1 MTKAVTASE
10 VKQSTELASLK
21 DYLSSENYCLDDVS
35 RHREGPRGNAEKILK
50 KKAKFEVFEGL
61 IRNLDKNWVWRMR
74 GANFG

>member
-1 MTKAVTASE
+1 MRKGTKKPTRTRTRRTLGPLPVYPPG
-10 VKQSTELASLK
+10 KPLP
-21 DYLSSENYCLDDVS
+21 VS
-35 RHREGPRGNAEKILK
+35 ITRNAEKNLK

>member
-21 DYLSSENYCLDDVS
+21 DYLSSENCCLDAVVVDIEKTHS
-35 RHREGPRGNAEKILK
+35 EEGRK

-61 IRNLDKNWVWRMR
+61 VRNLDKNWVWRMR